1 MISQFYKEMTGK
13 ESVIRKFFD
22 YSRQRAAELGPDS
35 VYNFSIGNPSVPVP
49 QKFTDAM
56 TELLEKED
64 PVKLHGYSPTLGQP
78 TTKDC
83 IADSLNRRFG
93 MNYTGAHIFPTSGA
107 AGALSHAL
115 RCVAGPNDTVLT
127 FAPYFPEYIPYV
139 TGTGA
144 SLKVVPADTS
154 SFQINFEKFEE
165 MLTPSVAA
173 VLINS
178 PNNPS
183 GIVYT
188 TETIK
193 RLAAV
198 LTAKQEAF
206 GHEIFLITDE
216 PYRELVF
223 TGVDSPFV
231 SAYYDNSIC
240 CYSFSKSLS
249 LPGERIGYMAV
260 NPKAKDAEYLVA
272 MAGQISRFTGH
283 NCPSSI
289 MQLAIEKVIDD
300 TCDLSI
306 YERNAELLY
315 NALTKIGYE
324 VVKPMGTF
332 YMFPK
337 SPIPDANEFCWK
349 GAKELGLIIVPGD
362 SFECPGY
369 FRISYC
375 VPTELIEKA
384 IPLFEKLYNFYK

>member
-1 MISQFYKEMTGK
+1 MLAQTYVDMLSAK
-13 ESVIRKFFD
+13 SVIRNLSEYATARGKEIGYENVFD
-22 YSRQRAAELGPDS
+22 YTL
-35 VYNFSIGNPSVPVP
+35 GNPSVPVP
-49 QKFTDAM
+49 DAVNKTM
-56 TELLEKED
+56 IELLSTKSSIE
-64 PVKLHGYSPTLGQP
+64 LHGYSQSLGIP
-78 TTKDC
+78 EVRVKV
-83 IADSLNRRFG
+83 AASLNRRFN
-93 MNYTGAHIFPTSGA
+93 MNYTMDHIFMTSGA
-107 AGALSHAL
+107 AGAIAHAVRL
-115 RCVAGPNDTVLT
+115 VTVPGDEILT
-127 FAPYFPEYIPYV
+127 FAPFFPEYNPYV
-139 TGTGA
+139 NLSGA
-144 SLKVVPADTS
+144 VLKVVPADVKN
-154 SFQINFEKFEE
+154 FQINFEAFESMINE
-165 MLTPSVAA
+165 KTMA
-173 VLINS
+173 VLVNT

-183 GIVYT
+183 GICYST
-188 TETIK
+188 NTIEK
-193 RLAAV
+193 LASI
-198 LTAKQEAF
+198 LKQKSEQYS
-206 GHEIFLITDE
+206 HVIYLISDE
-216 PYRELVF
+216 PYREIVF
-223 TGVDSPFV
+223 EGVDAPFP
-231 SAYYDNSIC
+231 SKFYDNSIC